1 MRAKRAQQEGLQ
13 GNKLQSKSLCRDYT
27 QITLVDP
34 VSHGAILP
42 DGRSGTSGSADDPQH
57 HVVLPPDLVVAFH
70 PGLGTDGELWSD
82 AIDHVLDEQV
92 PQAGE

>member
-42 DGRSGTSGSADDPQH
+42 DGRSGTSGSGSH
-57 HVVLPPDLVVAFH
+57 SVLKGGGFFEVVV
-70 PGLGTDGELWSD
+70 S
-82 AIDHVLDEQV
+82 
-92 PQAGE
+92 